1 MSRHRSTPHQRP
13 AGADSSR
20 ARSRLLLAGAC
31 LLAVFGAGAVTVAAT
46 QGPELP
52 VAPPVASA
60 TSSAQ
65 TPGRS
70 SAGSATA
77 AGGAAS
83 IPRADQPGK
92 DAPVGKDVPAGKDA
106 AVGEE
111 ASVGDDASVR
121 QSSHPP
127 YAAALPRSRPTHL
140 RIPAIGVDTPLI
152 ALGLSTDGTM
162 AVPAGPRPAGWFTGS
177 PTPGSVGPA
186 VLAGHVTYNGP
197 GVFFHLG
204 ELTKGQ
210 RIEVTRADGHTA
222 VFSVYDVETYPKDAF
237 PTARVYGNT
246 DGPELRLIT
255 CAGDYD
261 SSRHHYADNAVVY
274 ASLTATR

>member
-13 AGADSSR
+13 ADADSSR
-20 ARSRLLLAGAC
+20 GRSRLLLAGAC

-46 QGPELP
+46 RGPELP
-52 VAPPVASA
+52 VAPPVAAA

-70 SAGSATA
+70 SAESASA
-77 AGGAAS
+77 AVGAAS
-83 IPRADQPGK
+83 SPRADQPGK
-92 DAPVGKDVPAGKDA
+92 DAPVGKDDSA
-106 AVGEE
+106 
-111 ASVGDDASVR
+111 GDDDSVR

-152 ALGLSTDGTM
+152 ALGLSPDGTM

-222 VFSVYDVETYPKDAF
+222 VFTVYDVETYPKDAF